1 MIRIKNVPDTSA
13 PKHYF
18 SFTSLT
24 QTFALFSSFLSLQ
37 HIDFPTQTLAKS
49 CKPIPIIIIGFL
61 VFKRRYSMRKI
72 ILVLFIIA
80 GITTFILDQEV
91 EGSKHHQTFNMKGI
105 LLTLLSLTLDGFT
118 GPTQDALIKKFKPS
132 PYRTMFYSS
141 LWSALYTLLISLYSG
156 EFLKAIEFIS
166 LYPTILLNLILLA
179 LASPLGQ
186 FFIYQMIHDFGS
198 LTTSIIT
205 TTRKFFSIIISIF
218 WFGHELSLIQWICVF
233 VVFISL
239 GFDLLDSKRVQDSE
253 EKIQQLKTK

>member
-1 MIRIKNVPDTSA
+1 M
-13 PKHYF
+13 
-18 SFTSLT
+18 
-24 QTFALFSSFLSLQ
+24 ALFSSFLSLQ

-49 CKPIPIIIIGFL
+49 CKPIPIIIIGVL
-61 VFKRRYSMRKI
+61 IFKKRYSLKKI
-72 ILVLFIIA
+72 ILVSFIIF

-118 GPTQDALIKKFKPS
+118 GPTQDTLIKTYKPS
-132 PYRTMFYSS
+132 PYRTMLYSS
-141 LWSALYTLLISLYSG
+141 LWSAFYTFLISIFTG
-156 EFLKAIEFIS
+156 EFLKAIQFIFM
-166 LYPTILLNLILLA
+166 YPSVLVNLILLA

-218 WFGHELSLIQWICVF
+218 WFGHELSFIQWICIF

-239 GFDLLDSKRVQDSE
+239 GFDLFDSKRVHDSE
-253 EKIQQLKTK
+253 DDIKKKQHIKTK